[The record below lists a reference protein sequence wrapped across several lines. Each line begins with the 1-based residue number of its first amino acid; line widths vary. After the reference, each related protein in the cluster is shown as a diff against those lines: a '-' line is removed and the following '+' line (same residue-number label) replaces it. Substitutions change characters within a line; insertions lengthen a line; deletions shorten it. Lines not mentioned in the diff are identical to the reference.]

1 MASKCPVCREATLA
15 SKDLEADLSATQCTK
30 CGGIYIGA
38 PDYHE
43 WIRRSESNL
52 PEKPEDESVDL
63 VSGET
68 TGPRF
73 CSQCKFVLTKYKVGR
88 GTKFAINKCGHCG
101 GMWLDK
107 NEWEILKSRN
117 LHDDLHLVFSDSW
130 QSAIRTEEHN
140 KAMTEIFREHL
151 GEDLEEISRI
161 KSWLN
166 GHSKKDAL
174 LAYLMYDPE
183 A

>member
-1 MASKCPVCREATLA
+1 MSSTCPVCREETLA
-15 SKDLEADLSATQCTK
+15 SKELEPNLSANPCTK
-30 CGGIYIGA
+30 CGGIFIGA

-43 WIRRSESNL
+43 WLRRSDGNL
-52 PEKPEDESVDL
+52 PEKPADDSINL

-73 CSQCKFVLTKYKVGR
+73 CPSCRFVLVKYSVGK
-88 GTKFAINKCGHCG
+88 GTQFAINRCGHCG

-130 QSAIRTEEHN
+130 QSNVRAEEHSQ
-140 KAMTEIFREHL
+140 AMAEIFREHL
-151 GEDLEEISRI
+151 GEELEEITRI
-161 KSWLN
+161 KKWLKS
-166 GHSKKDAL
+166 HPKSDAL
-174 LAYLMYDPE
+174 HAFLLYKP
-183 A
+183 